1 MICPILLPALAA
13 AEFTII
19 RFLDSYAKNEQF
31 LHHNQ
36 QLYFIIITV
45 SYFHQIQPTNTQLL
59 VHTVQFRNNFLSNLN
74 SRLLQPICVNLS
86 FYIILNTE
94 DTLKL

>member
-1 MICPILLPALAA
+1 M
-13 AEFTII
+13 
-19 RFLDSYAKNEQF
+19 
-31 LHHNQ
+31 
-36 QLYFIIITV
+36 
-45 SYFHQIQPTNTQLL
+45 L
-59 VHTVQFRNNFLSNLN
+59 VRPVQFRNNFLSNLN